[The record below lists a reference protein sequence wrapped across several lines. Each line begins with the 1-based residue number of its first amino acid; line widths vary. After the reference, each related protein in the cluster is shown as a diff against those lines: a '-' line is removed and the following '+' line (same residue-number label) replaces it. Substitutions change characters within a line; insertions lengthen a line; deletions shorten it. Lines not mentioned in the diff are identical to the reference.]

1 MTFRE
6 SESRISPDSVAVWDG
21 ASTTRR
27 KVRVVGPSVG
37 PRLVARRRPTP
48 LAGTEGLPDVIPDA
62 ADDEAEGPVGVIQV
76 AEEPGLSEEALRPSP
91 AEGEDPVRIYLKE
104 IGKVPL
110 LTARQEVEIGQ
121 RIEAG
126 QIKLRGAL
134 ADIPLAVGRLL
145 TLVDGVRR
153 GEVPLDEVIILP
165 EGGEPAP
172 EQVKPMMAAFAR
184 MRRLERESERIRV
197 SLAAKRRAASTRASY
212 RDWIGQNRASVR
224 SIVERLPLKPALV
237 DGIVAEV
244 RRLAGSMRNARG
256 GEELRE
262 LEAQAGLARKALLS
276 ALAEL
281 EQHDRVVR
289 QAKKELMEANL
300 RLVVSVAKRYLGSE
314 LSLLDLVQEGNLGL
328 MKAVDRFQY
337 RRGFK
342 FSTYATWWIRQAITR
357 AIADHS
363 RTIRIPV
370 HMVETLNRISR
381 VNRTMLNELGREP
394 TPEELA
400 RRTGVPA
407 RKVRLI
413 LESSRKPL
421 SLETPIGEDSDLGD
435 FLEDKSAESPND
447 TLISQDLTHQVER
460 ALGTLS
466 PKEKEILRL
475 RFGIGEEGEHTLE
488 EVGKRFAVTR
498 ERIRQIETKALRKL
512 RHPLRGRALKAFVEN

>member
-1 MTFRE
+1 MR
-6 SESRISPDSVAVWDG
+6 
-21 ASTTRR
+21 
-27 KVRVVGPSVG
+27 
-37 PRLVARRRPTP
+37 
-48 LAGTEGLPDVIPDA
+48 
-62 ADDEAEGPVGVIQV
+62 
-76 AEEPGLSEEALRPSP
+76 
-91 AEGEDPVRIYLKE
+91 
-104 IGKVPL
+104 
-110 LTARQEVEIGQ
+110 TAR
-121 RIEAG
+121 AG
-126 QIKLRGAL
+126 GELGAL
-134 ADIPLAVGRLL
+134 
-145 TLVDGVRR
+145 
-153 GEVPLDEVIILP
+153 
-165 EGGEPAP
+165 
-172 EQVKPMMAAFAR
+172 Q
-184 MRRLERESERIRV
+184 
-197 SLAAKRRAASTRASY
+197 
-212 RDWIGQNRASVR
+212 
-224 SIVERLPLKPALV
+224 
-237 DGIVAEV
+237 
-244 RRLAGSMRNARG
+244 
-256 GEELRE
+256 
-262 LEAQAGLARKALLS
+262 AQAGVARKPLLA
-276 ALAEL
+276 ALAEI
-281 EQHDRVVR
+281 ERHDRVVR

-381 VNRTMLNELGREP
+381 VNRLMVNEMGREP

-435 FLEDKSAESPND
+435 FLEDKTAESPND
-447 TLISQDLTHQVER
+447 SLISQDLTNQVDR
-460 ALGTLS
+460 ALATLS

-488 EVGKRFAVTR
+488 EVGKRFSVTR